1 MSARHFALVPVEP
14 TPTQTDLSLTP
25 PVPPRTPIDAPM
37 TTVQIDP
44 EQVEEWRR
52 QFTGRELSLDI

>member
-1 MSARHFALVPVEP
+1 MAVRMSARHFALVPVEP

-44 EQVEEWRR
+44 DVIILYFGGEE
-52 QFTGRELSLDI
+52 